1 MHTLERIQVFLSIL
15 VCTFLD
21 FKLGYCIKKLDHIV
35 TGLIMGMNWT
45 IIFSVLMI
53 SFVIIPAIVFFI
65 NLSRVSKKDTE
76 NN

>member
-45 IIFSVLMI
+45 IIFSVLLI
-53 SFVIIPAIVFFI
+53 SFVIIPTVVFLI
-65 NLSRVSKKDTE
+65 NLKRINKE
-76 NN
+76 NTD

>member
-45 IIFSVLMI
+45 IIFSVLLI
-53 SFVIIPAIVFFI
+53 SFVIIPTVVFLI
-65 NLSRVSKKDTE
+65 NLKRISKE
-76 NN
+76 NTD

>member
-21 FKLGYCIKKLDHIV
+21 FKLSYCIKKLDHIV

-45 IIFSVLMI
+45 IIFSVLVI
-53 SFVIIPAIVFFI
+53 SFVIIPAVVFLI
-65 NLSRVSKKDTE
+65 NLRRISNENTE
-76 NN
+76 